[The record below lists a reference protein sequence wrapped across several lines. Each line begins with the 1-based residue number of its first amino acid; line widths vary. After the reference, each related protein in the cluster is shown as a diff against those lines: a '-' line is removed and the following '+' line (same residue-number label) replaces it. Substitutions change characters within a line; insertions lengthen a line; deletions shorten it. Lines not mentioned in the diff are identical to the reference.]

1 MLRSHFEFACVLYI
15 IFILSVLSVSFND
28 FCSNDLSCHYPLIC
42 SNLSKC
48 ICPSSSSSFWNT
60 RQNSCLSCPSGW
72 IEWQHEKCLLFIV
85 PSENDF
91 TYEKARNSCLTYSSE
106 LLHIDNDE
114 DLIKFQYKIDELLRD
129 KQDDIVWKFLSD
141 GVWMN
146 RKQTNLS
153 KWCNMKYES
162 DVFLSNDCIRIT
174 KTSSNQSALIRNNAK
189 HHKRFIDI
197 VSGFIGNIFLPA
209 APTVPATYAPQIIYH
224 TNAPQQLLPQTSKSN
239 NTIIYIAIG
248 VAVIILISVVL
259 CCCCFGGGFFL
270 WQNDKASKTPTRPS
284 RFRRQRDRV
293 SVDSTASDATS

>member
-1 MLRSHFEFACVLYI
+1 M
-15 IFILSVLSVSFND
+15 
-28 FCSNDLSCHYPLIC
+28 P
-42 SNLSKC
+42 SK
-48 ICPSSSSSFWNT
+48 
-60 RQNSCLSCPSGW
+60 
-72 IEWQHEKCLLFIV
+72 
-85 PSENDF
+85 NDF

-162 DVFLSNDCIRIT
+162 DAFLSNDCIRIT
-174 KTSSNQSALIRNNAK
+174 KTSSN
-189 HHKRFIDI
+189 
-197 VSGFIGNIFLPA
+197 P
-209 APTVPATYAPQIIYH
+209 PTVPPTYAPQIIYH
-224 TNAPQQLLPQTSKSN
+224 TNAPHQLLPQTSKSN

-248 VAVIILISVVL
+248 VAVIILISVLL

-270 WQNDKASKTPTRPS
+270 WQNDKASKTPRRPS

>member
-1 MLRSHFEFACVLYI
+1 M
-15 IFILSVLSVSFND
+15 
-28 FCSNDLSCHYPLIC
+28 
-42 SNLSKC
+42 K
-48 ICPSSSSSFWNT
+48 
-60 RQNSCLSCPSGW
+60 QNSCLSCPSGW

-85 PSENDF
+85 PSKNDF

-114 DLIKFQYKIDELLRD
+114 DFMKFQYKIDELLRD
-129 KQDDIVWKFLSD
+129 KQDDIVWKFLGD
-141 GVWMN
+141 GVW
-146 RKQTNLS
+146 
-153 KWCNMKYES
+153 
-162 DVFLSNDCIRIT
+162 IT
-174 KTSSNQSALIRNNAK
+174 
-189 HHKRFIDI
+189 
-197 VSGFIGNIFLPA
+197 
-209 APTVPATYAPQIIYH
+209 PTVPQTHAPQIIYH